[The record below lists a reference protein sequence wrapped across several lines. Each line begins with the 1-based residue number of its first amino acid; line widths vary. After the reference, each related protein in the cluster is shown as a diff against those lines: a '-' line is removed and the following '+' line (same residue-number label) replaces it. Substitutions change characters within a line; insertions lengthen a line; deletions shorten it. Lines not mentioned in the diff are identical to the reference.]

1 MGASGSLAE
10 GTPQWGAQE
19 AEAARLEWRHCSV
32 TWGKD
37 CKARKMMTLT
47 VNVILFLFGRQIF
60 SFPIWNGLASLRSQ
74 ISWFLVNILYVGE
87 STKFPNWGRGP
98 GHGFLREENS
108 VFYGQIDYGW
118 CPVFRQRKKEVDKQN
133 DRVDLALLSWD
144 LRDFFLSRFWWK
156 KKTKNIASTVKI
168 KLQ

>member
-74 ISWFLVNILYVGE
+74 ISVFLVNMWERV
-87 STKFPNWGRGP
+87 PNSQTEVEDLVTGSWEKRIQYFMGRWTMADVLSSG
-98 GHGFLREENS
+98 RERKRLTSKMTGLTWLSWAGISEIFF
-108 VFYGQIDYGW
+108 FYHVSGG
-118 CPVFRQRKKEVDKQN
+118 KKQKTL
-133 DRVDLALLSWD
+133 LAL
-144 LRDFFLSRFWWK
+144 
-156 KKTKNIASTVKI
+156 
-168 KLQ
+168 